1 MHQASSDLREILAA
15 HNVIIIVGETGSG
28 KTTQVWE
35 LLLARCCDRSECA
48 NHVQIPQ
55 LLHQMG
61 LTRSGIVGITQPR
74 RVAAITIAHRVAEEM
89 AASGDSAHGQVGEFV
104 GYNVRFDDRTNK
116 STRIKFLTD
125 GMLLREIMLD
135 SSLKSYSALV
145 LDEAHERTVA
155 SDVLFA
161 LVKQLLTQRPQLKLI
176 IMSATLEAQLFA
188 DYFGAKIVFIEGRRF
203 PVDIHYTLDPVSD
216 YVEGVM
222 TCVMHVHDTQPEGDI
237 LAFLTGQDEIETTQ
251 RLIEQR
257 MLARS
262 GRTGGTDAEV
272 APAGTDIEP
281 NPSGLKLFVTPL
293 FAGLSQDAQVAA
305 FGRTPSG
312 CRKVVLATNI
322 AESSVT
328 ISGIRY
334 VVDPCLVKARVYVPN
349 IGLEHLAVIP
359 VSKAQARQ
367 RSGRAGR
374 EGPGKCFR
382 LLQRRSFDELADSQ
396 IPEIQ
401 RARLTGSML
410 SLLSMGPKVSS
421 GLQWITRPSKGAT
434 AAAAAELS
442 ALGAVD
448 PSGCAS
454 ALGQKMAM
462 FPLEPCQSRALLE
475 AATLGCVCQVLSVV
489 ACMSVEN
496 LYYTPIAKRKEAAAM
511 RARFTHWDGDHLTLL
526 QIWRAYTAAPNSS
539 EWCKAHY
546 VSSRA
551 MSQVSEVRQQL
562 CEYCDQI
569 GISSTL
575 GDDTDANLE
584 ENLLRCL
591 LAGYPRNV
599 AHLTPDGRTY
609 RSVHGGLE
617 LQLHP
622 TSALLQRNPRPAIV
636 LYDELIMTSKL
647 FARRASS
654 IQQEWVGAQ

>member
-1 MHQASSDLREILAA
+1 
-15 HNVIIIVGETGSG
+15 
-28 KTTQVWE
+28 
-35 LLLARCCDRSECA
+35 
-48 NHVQIPQ
+48 
-55 LLHQMG
+55 MG
-61 LTRSGIVGITQPR
+61 LTRLGTVGITQPR

-89 AASGDSAHGQVGEFV
+89 AASAETLSARVGDFV
-104 GYNVRFDDRTNK
+104 GYNVRFDDCTSK

-135 SSLKSYSALV
+135 ACLSSYSALV

-161 LVKQLLTQRPQLKLI
+161 LVKQLLARRPQLKLI

-203 PVDIHYTLDPVSD
+203 PVDVHYTLDSVSD

-222 TCVMHVHDTQPEGDI
+222 TCVMHVHDTQPAGDI
-237 LAFLTGQDEIETTQ
+237 LAFLTGQDEIESTQ

-257 MLARS
+257 MQARS
-262 GRTGGTDAEV
+262 GTSAAAGGA
-272 APAGTDIEP
+272 AGAGVEIEP
-281 NPSGLKLFVTPL
+281 NPSGLKLFVAPL
-293 FAGLSQDAQVAA
+293 FASLNQEAQVAA
-305 FGRTPSG
+305 FQPTPSG

-334 VVDPCLVKARVYVPN
+334 VIDPCLVKARVYVPN

-374 EGPGKCFR
+374 EGPGKCYR
-382 LLQRRSFDELADSQ
+382 LLQRHAFDELADSQ

-410 SLLSMGPKVSS
+410 SLLSMGPTVSS
-421 GLQWITRPSKGAT
+421 GLQWITRPSK
-434 AAAAAELS
+434 AAASAASAELT

-448 PSGCAS
+448 AAGCVS
-454 ALGQKMAM
+454 DLGKKMAM

-475 AATLGCVCQVLSVV
+475 AAALGCVDHVLSIV

-496 LYYTPIAKRKEAAAM
+496 LYYTPVAKRKEAAAM

-526 QIWRAYTAAPNSS
+526 QTWRAFHDAPNRS
-539 EWCKAHY
+539 EWCKTHF

-551 MSQVSEVRQQL
+551 MSQVSEVRGQL

-569 GISSTL
+569 GI
-575 GDDTDANLE
+575 DTALIQDSDSNLE
-584 ENLLRCL
+584 ENIMRCL

-609 RSVHGGLE
+609 RSVHGALE

-622 TSALLQRNPRPAIV
+622 TSALLQRNPRPSII

-654 IQQEWVGAQ
+654 IQQEWVAPPR

>member
-1 MHQASSDLREILAA
+1 M
-15 HNVIIIVGETGSG
+15 
-28 KTTQVWE
+28 
-35 LLLARCCDRSECA
+35 
-48 NHVQIPQ
+48 QIPQ

-61 LTRSGIVGITQPR
+61 LTRLGTVGITQPR

-89 AASGDSAHGQVGEFV
+89 AASVDSGYGRVGDFV
-104 GYNVRFDDRTNK
+104 GYNVRFDDCTNK
-116 STRIKFLTD
+116 NTRIKFLTD

-161 LVKQLLTQRPQLKLI
+161 LVKQLLAQRPELKLV

-203 PVDIHYTLDPVSD
+203 PVDIHYALDSVSD

-237 LAFLTGQDEIETTQ
+237 LAFLTGQDEIESTQ

-262 GRTGGTDAEV
+262 NADAALEIGGADL
-272 APAGTDIEP
+272 EP
-281 NPSGLKLFVTPL
+281 NPSGLKLFVAPL
-293 FAGLSQDAQVAA
+293 FASLNQDAQVAA
-305 FGRTPSG
+305 FQRTPSG

-334 VVDPCLVKARVYVPN
+334 VIDPCLVKARVYVPN

-382 LLQRRSFDELADSQ
+382 LLQRQSFDELADSQ

-401 RARLTGSML
+401 RAKLTGPML
-410 SLLSMGPKVSS
+410 SLLSMGPKVSL
-421 GLQWITRPSKGAT
+421 GLQWITRPSKGAA

-448 PSGCAS
+448 SSGCAS
-454 ALGQKMAM
+454 ELGRKMAM
-462 FPLEPCQSRALLE
+462 FPLEPSQSRALLE
-475 AATLGCVCQVLSVV
+475 AATLGCVCHILSIV

-526 QIWRAYTAAPNSS
+526 QIWRAYHEAPNRS
-539 EWCKAHY
+539 EWCKIHY

-569 GISSTL
+569 GISPTL
-575 GDDTDANLE
+575 GEDSETNLE
-584 ENLLRCL
+584 ENIMRCM

-599 AHLTPDGRTY
+599 AHITPDGRTY
-609 RSVHGGLE
+609 RSVHGALE

-622 TSALLQRNPRPAIV
+622 TSALLQRNPRPSII

-654 IQQEWVGAQ
+654 VQQEWVGTP

>member
-1 MHQASSDLREILAA
+1 
-15 HNVIIIVGETGSG
+15 
-28 KTTQVWE
+28 
-35 LLLARCCDRSECA
+35 
-48 NHVQIPQ
+48 
-55 LLHQMG
+55 MG
-61 LTRSGIVGITQPR
+61 LTRLGVVGITQPR

-89 AASGDSAHGQVGEFV
+89 AAADGSGCGAVGDFV
-104 GYNVRFDDRTNK
+104 GYNVRFDDCTNK
-116 STRIKFLTD
+116 NTRIKFLTD

-135 SSLKSYSALV
+135 SSLSSYSALV

-161 LVKQLLTQRPQLKLI
+161 LVKQLLARRPQLKLI

-203 PVDIHYTLDPVSD
+203 PVDIHYTLDAVSD

-237 LAFLTGQDEIETTQ
+237 LAFLTGQDEIEATQ

-262 GRTGGTDAEV
+262 SQANVSAAAEGIGNLDA
-272 APAGTDIEP
+272 EP
-281 NPSGLKLFVTPL
+281 NPSGLKLFVAPL
-293 FAGLSQDAQVAA
+293 FASLNQDAQVAA
-305 FGRTPSG
+305 FKRTPSG

-374 EGPGKCFR
+374 EAAGKCFR
-382 LLQRRSFDELADSQ
+382 LLQRQSFDELADSQ

-401 RARLTGSML
+401 RARLTGPML
-410 SLLSMGPKVSS
+410 SLLSMGPAVSS
-421 GLQWITRPSKGAT
+421 GLQWITRPSKGAA

-448 PSGCAS
+448 SSGCAS
-454 ALGQKMAM
+454 ELGKKMAM

-475 AATLGCVCQVLSVV
+475 AAILGCVCHVLSVV

-496 LYYTPIAKRKEAAAM
+496 LYFTPIAKRKEAAAM

-526 QIWRAYTAAPNSS
+526 QIWRAYNDAPNRS
-539 EWCKAHY
+539 EWCKIHY

-551 MSQVSEVRQQL
+551 MTQVSEVRQQL
-562 CEYCDQI
+562 CEYCEQI
-569 GISSTL
+569 GISTAP
-575 GDDTDANLE
+575 GDDADASLE
-584 ENLLRCL
+584 ENIMRCL

-609 RSVHGGLE
+609 RSVHGALE

-622 TSALLQRNPRPAIV
+622 TSALLQRNPRPSVI

-654 IQQEWVGAQ
+654 IQQEWVATL

>member
-1 MHQASSDLREILAA
+1 
-15 HNVIIIVGETGSG
+15 
-28 KTTQVWE
+28 
-35 LLLARCCDRSECA
+35 LLAFDLSI
-48 NHVQIPQ
+48 QMPQ

-61 LTRSGIVGITQPR
+61 LTRLGVVGITQPR

-89 AASGDSAHGQVGEFV
+89 AAADGSGCGEVGDFV

-116 STRIKFLTD
+116 NTRIKFLTD

-135 SSLKSYSALV
+135 SSLSSYSALV

-161 LVKQLLTQRPQLKLI
+161 LVKQLLARRPQLKLI

-203 PVDIHYTLDPVSD
+203 PVDIHYTLDAVSD

-237 LAFLTGQDEIETTQ
+237 LAFLTGQDEIEATQ

-262 GRTGGTDAEV
+262 SQTNVSAAAEGIGNLDA
-272 APAGTDIEP
+272 EP
-281 NPSGLKLFVTPL
+281 NPSGLKLFVAPL
-293 FAGLSQDAQVAA
+293 FASLNQDAQVAA
-305 FGRTPSG
+305 FKRTPSG

-374 EGPGKCFR
+374 EAAGKCFR
-382 LLQRRSFDELADSQ
+382 LLQRQSFDELADSQ

-401 RARLTGSML
+401 RARLTGPML
-410 SLLSMGPKVSS
+410 SLLSMGPAVSS
-421 GLQWITRPSKGAT
+421 GLQWITRPSKGAA

-448 PSGCAS
+448 SSGCAS
-454 ALGQKMAM
+454 ELGKKMAM

-475 AATLGCVCQVLSVV
+475 AATLGCVCHLLSVV

-496 LYYTPIAKRKEAAAM
+496 LYYTPIAKIKEAAAM

-526 QIWRAYTAAPNSS
+526 QIWRAYNDAPNRS
-539 EWCKAHY
+539 EWCKIHY

-562 CEYCDQI
+562 CEYCEQI
-569 GISSTL
+569 GISTAP
-575 GDDTDANLE
+575 GDDADASLE
-584 ENLLRCL
+584 ENIMRCL

-609 RSVHGGLE
+609 RSVHGALE

-622 TSALLQRNPRPAIV
+622 TSALLQRNPRPSVI

-654 IQQEWVGAQ
+654 IQQEWVATL